1 MVIIKMKVVSVF
13 NNKGG
18 VGKSTLTYH
27 LGAALTELG
36 KRVLLIDLDP
46 QSNLTLYGL
55 TEPQLESI
63 WKDEDDFISD
73 YKAAK
78 NKMKCEDFLSF
89 HRGNRS
95 IHYLLK
101 PIEDGESDEVE
112 LSSPIK
118 LNERFDLIPGRLTLH
133 LFENKLSK
141 QWSDAFLGEPQA
153 IRIVT
158 AIRKICSDYTAK
170 FKYDYV
176 LIDTSPSL
184 GALNKIVISNSD
196 SFIIPCAPDMF
207 SDYGIRNIGNALN
220 IWNREFNTM
229 YSLLPDSKRE
239 YFPDKFV
246 KLLGYTVYNAKKR
259 TDAPNPLN
267 IALAHYNYAKKLPET
282 IKKFIPS
289 MCLINSGEKY
299 FDSSIGDNAVIH
311 GHGTLPTMA
320 QKYKC
325 PMWCVPD
332 ATNLEDEKA
341 TIKGNAGLYRDT
353 KEGYYSLAQDVMTR
367 LELV

>member
-1 MVIIKMKVVSVF
+1 MKIISVF

-27 LGAALTELG
+27 LGAALSESG

-55 TEPQLESI
+55 TEAQLEKI
-63 WKDEDDFISD
+63 WSDEDEFIAD
-73 YKAAK
+73 YKVAK
-78 NKMKCEDFLSF
+78 NKMSLEEFNAF
-89 HRGNRS
+89 HQRSRS

-101 PIEDGESDEVE
+101 PIEDGESDEDC
-112 LSSPIK
+112 LTTPIK
-118 LNERFDLIPGRLTLH
+118 LNEKFDLIPGRLTLH

-158 AIRKICSDYTAK
+158 SIRKICSDYAK
-170 FKYDYV
+170 KFQYDYI

-184 GALNKIVISNSD
+184 GALNKIIISNSD
-196 SFIIPCAPDMF
+196 TFVIPCAPDMF
-207 SDYGIRNIGNALN
+207 SDYGIRNIGNALT

-239 YFPDKFV
+239 YFPNKFV
-246 KLLGYTVYNAKKR
+246 KLLGYTVYNAKKISN
-259 TDAPNPLN
+259 APNELD
-267 IALAHYNYAKKLPET
+267 IALAHYNYASKLSDT
-282 IKKFIPS
+282 IKKFIPKD
-289 MCLINSGEKY
+289 CLINDGEHY
-299 FDSSIGDNAVIH
+299 FDCSIGKNAVIH

-320 QKYKC
+320 QKYKK
-325 PMWCVPD
+325 PMWFVPD
-332 ATNLEDEKA
+332 VANLGDDKA
-341 TIKGNAGLYRDT
+341 TIKGNASSYRAT
-353 KEGYYSLAQDVMTR
+353 QAGYENLASDIVDR
-367 LELV
+367 LELL